1 MEDPNLF
8 YAAELGAR
16 MESAVKMP
24 ITLKSCS
31 NCTYYY
37 KGFCR
42 VFSDKYEGKVAA
54 VTARVSENMCSQT
67 GKYYEAV

>member
-1 MEDPNLF
+1 MVDHNLF
-8 YAAELGAR
+8 YAAELGAQ

-37 KGFCR
+37 KGFCI

>member
-1 MEDPNLF
+1 
-8 YAAELGAR
+8 
-16 MESAVKMP
+16 
-24 ITLKSCS
+24 
-31 NCTYYY
+31 
-37 KGFCR
+37 